1 MGPGIAIDTGDTAWV
16 LGAAALVL
24 FMTPGLAL
32 FYGGLVRS
40 KNVLGTM
47 MQSVAAIAIVSVV
60 WLLAGYTFAFGP
72 DVGGVIGGL
81 AHLGFRGV
89 GSAPHALAPTVPHT
103 AFASFQLMFAVITP
117 ALIAGAFAERV
128 RFGGYVAF
136 VALWSL
142 FVYSPLAHWVWGGG
156 FLGADGLGALDF
168 AGGTV
173 VHISAGAAALAAALF
188 VGKRRGYPRGNFAP
202 HNVPMVV
209 LGAGILWFGWFG
221 FNAGSALGANGL
233 ASSAFLATHLGA
245 AGAMI
250 GWLVAERIRHG
261 KATVVGG
268 ATGAVAGLVAI
279 TPAAGFVGPVP
290 ALLIGLAGGAVC
302 FAAVELKSRFGY
314 DDSLDAVGVHMVG
327 GLVGALLTGRV
338 RLARDQPGRRGRRSA
353 PARAAGGGR
362 RRGARVLVRRHV
374 GDPAGRRSPRGVPR
388 DTRGRRGGR
397 RRHRARRVGLRV
409 PRARSSRDAPADR
422 DDRRGAVRDAG
433 APRPRSNRTRP
444 RGDRDR
450 VARPAALTGPPPPDC
465 MGAHAPRTRAGH
477 EGRDRLVR

>member
-1 MGPGIAIDTGDTAWV
+1 MGPGIVTDTGDTAWV
-16 LGAAALVL
+16 LGSAALVL

-60 WLLAGYTFAFGP
+60 WVLAGYTLAFGP

-81 AHLGFRGV
+81 AHVGFRGV
-89 GSAPHALAPTVPHT
+89 GEAPHALAPTVPHP
-103 AFASFQLMFAVITP
+103 AFASFQMMFAVITP

-142 FVYSPLAHWVWGGG
+142 IVYAPLAHWVWGGG
-156 FLGADGLGALDF
+156 FLGVDGIGALDF

-173 VHISAGAAALAAALF
+173 VHISAGAAALAAALY

-233 ASSAFLATHLGA
+233 ASSALLATHLGA

-250 GWLVAERIRHG
+250 GWLVPERLRHG
-261 KATVVGG
+261 KATAVGG

-279 TPAAGFVGPVP
+279 TPAAGFVGPLS
-290 ALLIGLAGGAVC
+290 ALAIGLLGGAVC
-302 FAAVELKSRFGY
+302 FTAVELKSRIGY

-327 GLVGALLTGRV
+327 GLVGALLTGV
-338 RLARDQPGRRGRRSA
+338 FASLAVNPAGADGGWAQLARQGA
-353 PARAAGGGR
+353 AAGITLAFSFIATWTILKVVDRVVGFRMPAEAEESGVDLAEHGEAAYAFREHGR
-362 RRGARVLVRRHV
+362 QAVLPLEGMTVEELAEMRERLVLEATARVLEAISSET
-374 GDPAGRRSPRGVPR
+374 GPRGSDEAPIE
-388 DTRGRRGGR
+388 
-397 RRHRARRVGLRV
+397 
-409 PRARSSRDAPADR
+409 SS
-422 DDRRGAVRDAG
+422 G
-433 APRPRSNRTRP
+433 S
-444 RGDRDR
+444 
-450 VARPAALTGPPPPDC
+450 
-465 MGAHAPRTRAGH
+465 
-477 EGRDRLVR
+477 

>member
-1 MGPGIAIDTGDTAWV
+1 MGPGIVTDTGDTAWV
-16 LGAAALVL
+16 LGSAALVL

-60 WLLAGYTFAFGP
+60 WVLAGYTLAFGP

-89 GSAPHALAPTVPHT
+89 GEAPHALAPTVPHS
-103 AFASFQLMFAVITP
+103 AFASFQMMFAVITP

-142 FVYSPLAHWVWGGG
+142 IVYAPLAHWVWGGG
-156 FLGADGLGALDF
+156 FLGVDGIGALDF

-173 VHISAGAAALAAALF
+173 VHISAGAAALAAALY

-233 ASSAFLATHLGA
+233 ASSALLATHLGA

-250 GWLVAERIRHG
+250 GWLVPERLRHG
-261 KATVVGG
+261 KATAVGG

-279 TPAAGFVGPVP
+279 TPAAGFVGPLA
-290 ALLIGLAGGAVC
+290 ALAIGLLGGAVC
-302 FAAVELKSRFGY
+302 FAAVEMKSRLGY

-327 GLVGALLTGRV
+327 GLAGALLTGV
-338 RLARDQPGRRGRRSA
+338 FASLAVNPAGADGGWAQLGRQGA
-353 PARAAGGGR
+353 AAGITLAFSFVATWAILKLVDRVVGFRVPAEAEESGVDLAEHGEAAYAFREHGR
-362 RRGARVLVRRHV
+362 QAIPALEAMTGEELAELRERLVLEATARVLEAI
-374 GDPAGRRSPRGVPR
+374 GSETGPRG
-388 DTRGRRGGR
+388 
-397 RRHRARRVGLRV
+397 
-409 PRARSSRDAPADR
+409 SNEAPVETS
-422 DDRRGAVRDAG
+422 G
-433 APRPRSNRTRP
+433 S
-444 RGDRDR
+444 
-450 VARPAALTGPPPPDC
+450 
-465 MGAHAPRTRAGH
+465 
-477 EGRDRLVR
+477 

>member
-1 MGPGIAIDTGDTAWV
+1 MGIDTGDTAWV

-60 WLLAGYTFAFGP
+60 WVLGGYTLAFGP

-81 AHLGFRGV
+81 AHIGFRGV
-89 GSAPHALAPTVPHT
+89 AETPHALAPTVPHS
-103 AFASFQLMFAVITP
+103 AFAAFQMMFAVITP

-128 RFGGYVAF
+128 RFGGYVLF
-136 VALWSL
+136 VAIWSL
-142 FVYSPLAHWVWGGG
+142 IVYAPLAHWVWGGG
-156 FLGADGLGALDF
+156 FLGVDGIGALDF

-173 VHISAGAAALAAALF
+173 VHISAGAAALAAALY
-188 VGKRRGYPRGNFAP
+188 VGKRHGYPRGNFAP

-250 GWLVAERIRHG
+250 GWLVPERLRHG

-279 TPAAGFVGPVP
+279 TPAAGFVAPLP
-290 ALLIGLAGGAVC
+290 ALAIGLIGGAVC
-302 FAAVELKSRFGY
+302 FAAVELKSRLGY

-327 GLVGALLTGRV
+327 GLAGALLTGV
-338 RLARDQPGRRGRRSA
+338 FASVAVNPAADGVWMQLGRQGA
-353 PARAAGGGR
+353 AAGITLAFSF
-362 RRGARVLVRRHV
+362 GATWVILVLV
-374 GDPAGRRSPRGVPR
+374 
-388 DTRGRRGGR
+388 
-397 RRHRARRVGLRV
+397 
-409 PRARSSRDAPADR
+409 
-422 DDRRGAVRDAG
+422 
-433 APRPRSNRTRP
+433 
-444 RGDRDR
+444 
-450 VARPAALTGPPPPDC
+450 
-465 MGAHAPRTRAGH
+465 
-477 EGRDRLVR
+477 DRLVGFRVPAEAEDDGVDLAVHGESAYAFREHGRQAIPPLEGMTEEELAEMRERLVLEATARFLEAIEAGHGRQT

>member
-1 MGPGIAIDTGDTAWV
+1 MTIDTGDTGWV
-16 LGAAALVL
+16 LGSAALVL

-60 WLLAGYTFAFGP
+60 WVVAGYTLAFGP

-89 GSAPHALAPTVPHT
+89 GEAPHALAPTVPQS
-103 AFASFQLMFAVITP
+103 AFAAFQMMFAVITP

-128 RFGGYVAF
+128 RFGGYVVF

-142 FVYSPLAHWVWGGG
+142 IVYAPLAHWVWGGG
-156 FLGADGLGALDF
+156 FLGVDGIGALDF

-173 VHISAGAAALAAALF
+173 VHISAGAAALAAALY

-221 FNAGSALGANGL
+221 FNAGSALSANGL

-245 AGAMI
+245 VGAMI
-250 GWLVAERIRHG
+250 GWLVPERLRHG
-261 KATVVGG
+261 KATAVGA

-279 TPAAGFVGPVP
+279 TPAAGFVRPVP

-302 FAAVELKSRFGY
+302 FAAVELKSRLGY

-327 GLVGALLTGRV
+327 GLVGALLTGV
-338 RLARDQPGRRGRRSA
+338 FASLAVNPAGAEGGWLQVGRQGA
-353 PARAAGGGR
+353 AAGITLVFSFGATWVILKLVDRFVGFRLPAEAEHSGVDLAEHGETAYAFREHGR
-362 RRGARVLVRRHV
+362 QAIPPLEAMTEEELAEMRERLVLEATARVLEAI
-374 GDPAGRRSPRGVPR
+374 GSVPWGS
-388 DTRGRRGGR
+388 DRGG
-397 RRHRARRVGLRV
+397 AE
-409 PRARSSRDAPADR
+409 SS
-422 DDRRGAVRDAG
+422 G
-433 APRPRSNRTRP
+433 T
-444 RGDRDR
+444 
-450 VARPAALTGPPPPDC
+450 
-465 MGAHAPRTRAGH
+465 
-477 EGRDRLVR
+477 

>member
-1 MGPGIAIDTGDTAWV
+1 MAIDTGDTGWV
-16 LGAAALVL
+16 LGSAALVL

-47 MQSVAAIAIVSVV
+47 MHSVAAIAIVSVV
-60 WLLAGYTFAFGP
+60 WVLAGYTLAFGP
-72 DVGGVIGGL
+72 DVGGVVGGL
-81 AHLGFRGV
+81 GHLGFQGV
-89 GSAPHALAPTVPHT
+89 GEAPHALAPTVPQS
-103 AFASFQLMFAVITP
+103 AFASFQMMFAVITP

-128 RFGGYVAF
+128 RFGGYVLF

-142 FVYSPLAHWVWGGG
+142 IVYAPLAHWVWGGG
-156 FLGADGLGALDF
+156 FLGVEGIGALDF

-173 VHISAGAAALAAALF
+173 VHISAGAAALAAALY
-188 VGKRRGYPRGNFAP
+188 VGQRRGYPRGNFAP

-250 GWLVAERIRHG
+250 GWLVPERLRHG
-261 KATVVGG
+261 KATAVGG

-279 TPAAGFVGPVP
+279 TPAAGFVGPLP

-302 FAAVELKSRFGY
+302 FAAVELKSRLGY

-327 GLVGALLTGRV
+327 GLVGALLTGV
-338 RLARDQPGRRGRRSA
+338 FASLAVNPAGAEGGWLQVGRQGA
-353 PARAAGGGR
+353 AAGITLAFSFGATWMILKLVDRLVGFRLPAEAEDSGVDLAEHGETAYAFREHGR
-362 RRGARVLVRRHV
+362 QAIPPLEAMTDEDLAEMRERLVLEATARVLEAIGSVRW
-374 GDPAGRRSPRGVPR
+374 GSDEGE
-388 DTRGRRGGR
+388 TE
-397 RRHRARRVGLRV
+397 
-409 PRARSSRDAPADR
+409 SS
-422 DDRRGAVRDAG
+422 G
-433 APRPRSNRTRP
+433 T
-444 RGDRDR
+444 
-450 VARPAALTGPPPPDC
+450 
-465 MGAHAPRTRAGH
+465 
-477 EGRDRLVR
+477 